1 METTR
6 QEVGADTLVFLSPQC
21 PQLTPELEVDALRA
35 VLLLFSFGVFSDSDQ
50 LPCYLSF
57 WGSERRGVT
66 KGLRGGG
73 AGFDWFFGFGE

>member
-1 METTR
+1 METTPR

-50 LPCYLSF
+50 AALLP
-57 WGSERRGVT
+57 
-66 KGLRGGG
+66 
-73 AGFDWFFGFGE
+73 